1 MATNKTAFMITVL
14 SSALCACASS
24 VSTSS
29 IPSQGLTVE
38 QIYSRVN
45 QDNTNSLEYMKR
57 HVKGAGREVNFN
69 DYSNK
74 KTNQRSTTFKALK
87 NPMIPIYIY
96 PHIAQIGDEQIA
108 KPGYTTEF
116 FLFKRNQFALSNE
129 RY

>member
-1 MATNKTAFMITVL
+1 MITVL

-29 IPSQGLTVE
+29 IPSSGLTVE
-38 QIYSRVN
+38 QIYSQVN
-45 QDNTNSLEYMKR
+45 QDNSSSLNQMKR
-57 HVKGAGREVNFN
+57 RVKGASRAISFQN
-69 DYSNK
+69 YSNEMN
-74 KTNQRSTTFKALK
+74 TNQSKTFKALK